1 MAGWWSHDGTGD
13 HWLAWGRALLERHL
27 AELASIGAPN
37 PESAATGGTG
47 KAPTLRDAASSSVYA
62 AEQVARL
69 DALALRAETYASEM
83 DFRFLFD
90 TRRMLFA
97 IGYQVGASALD
108 PSYYDLLAS
117 EARLASFI
125 GIAKNDVPVEHWF
138 RLGRSLTMTAGHTA
152 LISWCGSMFEYLMPI
167 LVMKSFPFTLLDQT
181 YSGAVSRQIAYG
193 RERGVPW
200 GVSES
205 AYNARDRQQ
214 VYQYRAFGVPD
225 LALKRGLSR
234 DLVVAPYATLLALP
248 VEPHQAMRNL
258 AALEAEGAL
267 GPYGFRDAVDYTRP
281 DVGARRALVGAY
293 MAHHIGMGLVA
304 LTNAMTRDLWPHR
317 FHTDALVRSAELVL
331 FERIPRRFVLQ
342 DAQTGELEERPRR
355 GAAALEKPAARSFD
369 TADTPQPASGI
380 ARASA
385 VHRDDHQRR
394 RRVQP
399 VRPAGRHPVA
409 RRRHAR

>member
-1 MAGWWSHDGTGD
+1 MRG
-13 HWLAWGRALLERHL
+13 
-27 AELASIGAPN
+27 
-37 PESAATGGTG
+37 
-47 KAPTLRDAASSSVYA
+47 
-62 AEQVARL
+62 
-69 DALALRAETYASEM
+69 AETYASEM
-83 DFRFLFD
+83 DFKFLFD

-97 IGYQVGASALD
+97 IGYQVGSSALD

-138 RLGRSLTMTAGHTA
+138 RLGRSLTMTAGNTA
-152 LISWCGSMFEYLMPI
+152 LISWSGSMFEYLMPV

-205 AYNARDRQQ
+205 AYNTRDRQQ

-258 AALEAEGAL
+258 AALEGEGAL

-281 DVGARRALVGAY
+281 QLGSRRALVGAY

-304 LTNAMTRDLWPHR
+304 LTNALTRDVWPRR

-331 FERIPRRFVLQ
+331 FEQIPRRFVLQ

-355 GAAALEKPAARSFD
+355 GAAALEKPAARSLV
-369 TADTPQPASGI
+369 TADTPQAFRLGRAP
-380 ARASA
+380 RASSL
-385 VHRDDHQRR
+385 HRDDHQRR

-399 VRPAGRHPVA
+399 VRPPRRDPLAIGPDARRRRAVVLPQGRDTGGGGRHPAGRPVA
-409 RRRHAR
+409 RMVRVAPARSQCAMRSTGIGSPSRLTGRPFTGGTATSRPVSK